1 MSRATLSKS
10 QRLKTGKDFKSI
22 FQKGVHIRGTTLS
35 IRALRKNGQER
46 RVAFS
51 TRKKIGTAVSRNR
64 ARRLLREAY
73 RRKSTVLPDNID
85 IVFIAEKAILHS
97 HLTTVDSELSKLIEK
112 LERRE

>member
-1 MSRATLSKS
+1 M
-10 QRLKTGKDFKSI
+10 KTEKNFKSI
-22 FQKGVHIRGTTLS
+22 FQKGVHVRGTTLS
-35 IRALRKNGQER
+35 IQVLRRNGHER

-51 TRKKIGTAVSRNR
+51 TRKKIGTAVNRNR
-64 ARRLLREAY
+64 AKRLLREAY
-73 RRKSTVLPDNID
+73 RRRSTVIPDNID